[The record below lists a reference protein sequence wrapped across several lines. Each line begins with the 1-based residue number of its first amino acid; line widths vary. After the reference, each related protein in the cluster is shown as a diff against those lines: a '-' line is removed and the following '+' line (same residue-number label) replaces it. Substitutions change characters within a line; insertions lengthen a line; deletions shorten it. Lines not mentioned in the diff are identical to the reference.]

1 MSDEQKVQVEDNPV
15 VEEVQSEAENIPI
28 APPAKKGFVDRAL
41 PWVIVS
47 LVFFLVGALL
57 TWFLLYQPK
66 VAELEASKA
75 EVATAAETAATL
87 QGQLDDANT
96 ALTAAQADL
105 DKAQETI
112 AAQEETIKQTELLK
126 VIYKFQADVNAARA
140 TLSKLDPASSRQALS
155 FVEADLSELE
165 AAGLEPDALSGFR
178 AKIDEAK
185 ENLEATPDK
194 SLAAMETLYS
204 NLLLL
209 INNL

>member
-1 MSDEQKVQVEDNPV
+1 MSEEQKVQVEDNPV
-15 VEEVQSEAENIPI
+15 AEEAQPEAENQPI
-28 APPAKKGFVDRAL
+28 SPTAKKGVVDRAL

-66 VAELEASKA
+66 VAELAASKA
-75 EVATAAETAATL
+75 EVAAAAENATSL
-87 QGQLDDANT
+87 QSQIDEANS
-96 ALTAAQADL
+96 ALTAVQADL
-105 DKAQETI
+105 AKAQDTI

-178 AKIDEAK
+178 AKIGEAQ
-185 ENLEATPDK
+185 ENLESAPDQ

>member
-1 MSDEQKVQVEDNPV
+1 MSEEKKVQVEDNPV
-15 VEEVQSEAENIPI
+15 VKEPKPAVEPQTA
-28 APPAKKGFVDRAL
+28 AQPPKKGFVDRAM

-66 VAELEASKA
+66 AAELDAANANLIKATESAS
-75 EVATAAETAATL
+75 L
-87 QGQLDDANT
+87 MQSQLDQVNT
-96 ALTAAQADL
+96 NLNTSKTDLSNAQATIQ
-105 DKAQETI
+105 AQSTAI
-112 AAQEETIKQTELLK
+112 AHGELLQ

-155 FVEADLSELE
+155 FVASDLSNLE
-165 AAGLEPDALSGFR
+165 KAGLAPDAISGFS
-178 AKIDEAK
+178 AKIKEAQD
-185 ENLEATPDK
+185 NLESAPDK

>member
-15 VEEVQSEAENIPI
+15 VEEVQSEAENRPI
-28 APPAKKGFVDRAL
+28 ASPAKKGFVDRAL

-75 EVATAAETAATL
+75 EVATAAETAAAL

>member
-1 MSDEQKVQVEDNPV
+1 LTNTEKGKKTMSDEQKVQVEDNPV

-165 AAGLEPDALSGFR
+165 AAGLEPDALSGSEPR
-178 AKIDEAK
+178 LMK
-185 ENLEATPDK
+185 PRR
-194 SLAAMETLYS
+194 TLKPP
-204 NLLLL
+204 
-209 INNL
+209 

>member
-165 AAGLEPDALSGFR
+165 AAGLEPDALSGSEPR
-178 AKIDEAK
+178 LMK
-185 ENLEATPDK
+185 PRR
-194 SLAAMETLYS
+194 TLKPP
-204 NLLLL
+204 
-209 INNL
+209 

>member
-75 EVATAAETAATL
+75 EVATAAETAAAL

>member
-15 VEEVQSEAENIPI
+15 VEEVQSEAENRPI

-96 ALTAAQADL
+96 TLTAAQADL